1 MSKWQELTRLGRLRV
16 RQRWQP
22 RQFVMLLVIGTTTVV
37 VSATALISYSVV
49 RGLILDNLK
58 QNALL
63 KVQRRSDEIDEW
75 LAIQKVR
82 VEAIANTPTAR
93 TRNWSVVQ
101 PYLQAE
107 VEHAVDFYNFS
118 LANPDGSF
126 YTTKVGRVTVNVK
139 DRKYFQKGMAGQ
151 VYVGDP
157 IISRSLKH
165 VVIPIVAPIWS
176 NSATTKQPIGLING
190 NIRLERVSRVV
201 ENLKYGSGSYAF
213 ALSSEGMPIVHP
225 NKSLEGN
232 LDKPTPSFLQ
242 AKDPDLA
249 KVARHMVYKHSG
261 ISRVKMEGKWVYVA
275 YFPLHQADWSIALV
289 IPHEIIESKLEA
301 LNLLASV
308 LGGLL
313 AIATIAA
320 LWQVFSLEQTR
331 ALAER
336 EALLNRLTARIRAS
350 LDLDRIVQT
359 TVEELGTLLELQ
371 RVAYVVLN
379 PQQQTVEMRREYC
392 KEGTQAELGWFDWS
406 TAAEIESR
414 LQLGEAIYCN
424 RAIASPN
431 ASLRQRQAYSYL
443 NLVQPVRQDSVTL
456 GYLICICSSR
466 QLCSKEDK
474 ELLQAVADCLAIA
487 ITQSQL
493 YTQIQVSEAE
503 LRALLEAMSD
513 TVIVFDTQGRYLKY
527 IQWNPAFVYKP
538 TAQRIGKTLHEVL
551 PHQQAEIVFDGI
563 QRALF
568 TQATVKVEYS
578 LPISGKREWFS
589 ASASP
594 FMTDKVIFVARNITE
609 RKRSESALQQAEEKY
624 RSIFENAVE
633 GIFQTT
639 PDGRYLSAN
648 PALARMYGYKS
659 PEELIARLTNIARQ
673 LYVEPN
679 RRAQFLAALEQ
690 HKELSGFESQI
701 YRSDGSIIWISENA
715 RAVRDEQGKLLYYE
729 GIVEDITKRKLTEEA
744 LRIEQEKSEQL
755 LLNILPKAIADQLKQ
770 NPGSLA
776 ERFDEAT
783 VLFADI
789 VGFTPLSAQTSP
801 EKLVNLLNEIFST
814 FDQLAEQHGLEKI
827 KTIGDAYMLA
837 GGLPTVRPDHAEAVA
852 HMALDMQ
859 REIARQAI
867 QLSVPVQLRIGINT
881 GPVVAGVIGIK
892 KFIYD
897 LWGDTV
903 NTASRMESHGLPG
916 CIQVTAT
923 TYHRCK
929 EKFIF
934 EDRGLVLVKGKG
946 EMLTYLLKG
955 KKF

>member
-1 MSKWQELTRLGRLRV
+1 MSKWQELTRLERLGV

-63 KVQRRSDEIDEW
+63 KVQRRSNEIDEW

-101 PYLQAE
+101 PYLQSE

-126 YTTKVGRVTVNVK
+126 YTTKVGRATVNVK
-139 DRKYFQKGMAGQ
+139 DRKYFQKGMTGQ

-157 IISRSLKH
+157 IISRSLRH

-176 NSATTKQPIGLING
+176 NAATTKQPIGLING
-190 NIRLERVSRVV
+190 NIRLERVSRVL

-249 KVARHMVYKHSG
+249 KVARQMVDKHSG
-261 ISRVKMEGKWVYVA
+261 ISRLNVGDKWVYVA
-275 YFPLHQADWSIALV
+275 YFPLHQADWSLALV
-289 IPHEIIESKLEA
+289 IPSEIIESKLEA

-313 AIATIAA
+313 AITTIAV
-320 LWQVFSLEQTR
+320 LWQVFSFEQTR
-331 ALAER
+331 ARAER
-336 EALLNRLTARIRAS
+336 EALLNRLTQQIRES
-350 LDLDRIVQT
+350 LELDRILQT
-359 TVEELGTLLELQ
+359 TVEELGTLLQLE
-371 RVAYVVLN
+371 RVAYVAVDS
-379 PQQQTVEMRREYC
+379 QQQRLEIRREYG
-392 KEGTQAELGWFDWS
+392 KQGTQAQLGQLQWS
-406 TAAEIESR
+406 TLADLEAHLQRGETMYCKQSTPCLNTSP
-414 LQLGEAIYCN
+414 LQLEAH
-424 RAIASPN
+424 
-431 ASLRQRQAYSYL
+431 SY
-443 NLVQPVRQDSVTL
+443 LVQPVRQDSITL
-456 GYLICICSSR
+456 GYLICVPATRWLWSD
-466 QLCSKEDK
+466 EEK
-474 ELLQAVADCLAIA
+474 ELLQAVADSLAIA

-503 LRALLEAMSD
+503 LRALLGAMSD

-538 TAQRIGKTLHEVL
+538 TVQRIGKTLHEVL

-578 LPISGKREWFS
+578 LPISGKREWFA

-679 RRAQFLAALEQ
+679 RRVQFLAALEQ
-690 HKELSGFESQI
+690 HKEVSGFESQI

-729 GIVEDITKRKLTEEA
+729 GIVQDITKRKLTEEA

-770 NPGSLA
+770 KPGSLA
-776 ERFDEAT
+776 EHFDEAT

-801 EKLVNLLNEIFST
+801 EELVNLLNEIFST

-852 HMALDMQ
+852 QMALDMQ

-916 CIQVTAT
+916 RIQVTAT

-934 EDRGLVLVKGKG
+934 EERGVVPVKGKG
-946 EMLTYLLKG
+946 EMLTYLLKAR
-955 KKF
+955 KL

>member
-16 RQRWQP
+16 QQGWRP
-22 RQFVMLLVIGTTTVV
+22 RQFVMLLVISTTTVV

-101 PYLQAE
+101 PYLKSE
-107 VEHAVDFYNFS
+107 VEHALDFYNFS

-126 YTTKVGRVTVNVK
+126 YTTKVGRVTANVK
-139 DRKYFQKGMAGQ
+139 DRKYFQKGMTGQ

-157 IISRSLKH
+157 IISRSLQH

-176 NSATTKQPIGLING
+176 NATTKQPIGLING
-190 NIRLERVSRVV
+190 NIRLERVTRVV

-232 LDKPTPSFLQ
+232 LDQPTPSFLQ

-249 KVARHMVYKHSG
+249 KVARQMVYKHSG

-289 IPHEIIESKLEA
+289 IPHEIIESKLRA

-313 AIATIAA
+313 AIATITA

-336 EALLNRLTARIRAS
+336 EALLNRLTERIRAS
-350 LDLDRIVQT
+350 LDLDQILQT
-359 TVEELGTLLELQ
+359 TVEELGTLLHLE
-371 RVAYVVLN
+371 RVIYVTVD
-379 PQQQTVEMRREYC
+379 PQKQTLEIRREYC
-392 KEGTQAELGWFDWS
+392 KPGTIAQLTPFDGSTLTEFESHLQQGELMFCKRATPCLNTS
-406 TAAEIESR
+406 P
-414 LQLGEAIYCN
+414 LQLE
-424 RAIASPN
+424 PH
-431 ASLRQRQAYSYL
+431 SY
-443 NLVQPVRQDSVTL
+443 LVQPVRQDSVTL
-456 GYLICICSSR
+456 GYLICIPATRWFWSDAER
-466 QLCSKEDK
+466 
-474 ELLQAVADCLAIA
+474 ELLQCVTDSLAIA

-493 YTQIQVSEAE
+493 YSQIQASEAE

-513 TVIVFDTQGRYLKY
+513 TLVVFDAQGRYLKF

-538 TAQRIGKTLHEVL
+538 MAQRIGKTVYEVL
-551 PHQQAEIVFDGI
+551 PRQAADLVFDGI

-568 TQATVKVEYS
+568 TQATIRVEYS
-578 LPISGKREWFS
+578 LPINGKREWLF
-589 ASASP
+589 ATASP
-594 FMTDKVIFVARNITE
+594 FMTDQVIFVARNITE
-609 RKRSESALQQAEEKY
+609 RKRAESALREAEEKY
-624 RSIFENAVE
+624 RSIFENAIE

-639 PDGRYLSAN
+639 ADGCYLSAN

-659 PEELIARLTNIARQ
+659 PEELIARLTNIGRQ
-673 LYVEPN
+673 LYVNPN
-679 RRAQFLAALEQ
+679 RRAEFLAALDH
-690 HKELSGFESQI
+690 HKEVSDFESQV

-715 RAVRDEQGKLLYYE
+715 RAVRHEQGKLLYYE

-770 NPGSLA
+770 KPGSLA

-789 VGFTPLSAQTSP
+789 VGFTPLSAHTSP
-801 EKLVNLLNEIFST
+801 EELVNLLNEIFST

-859 REIARQAI
+859 REIAHQAV
-867 QLSVPVQLRIGINT
+867 QLNVPVQLRIGINT

-934 EDRGLVLVKGKG
+934 EERGVVPIKGKG
-946 EMLTYLLKG
+946 DMLTYLLKG
-955 KKF
+955 RKL

>member
-16 RQRWQP
+16 QQRWQP
-22 RQFVMLLVIGTTTVV
+22 RQFVMLLVISTTTVV

-63 KVQRRSDEIDEW
+63 KVQQKSNEIDEW

-82 VEAIANTPTAR
+82 VEAISNTPTAR
-93 TRNWSVVQ
+93 TKNWSVVQ
-101 PYLQAE
+101 PYLKSE
-107 VEHAVDFYNFS
+107 VEQALDFYNFS

-126 YTTKVGRVTVNVK
+126 YTTKVGRVRVNVK

-176 NSATTKQPIGLING
+176 KATTKQPIGLING
-190 NIRLERVSRVV
+190 NIRLERVTRVV

-225 NKSLEGN
+225 NQSLEGN
-232 LDKPTPSFLQ
+232 LDQPTPSFLQ

-249 KVARHMVYKHSG
+249 KVARQMVDKHSG

-289 IPHEIIESKLEA
+289 IPHEIIESKLRA

-313 AIATIAA
+313 AIATITA
-320 LWQVFSLEQTR
+320 LWQVFSLEQMR

-336 EALLNRLTARIRAS
+336 EALLNRLTERIRAS
-350 LDLDRIVQT
+350 LELDQILQT
-359 TVEELGTLLELQ
+359 TVEELGTLLHLE
-371 RVAYVVLN
+371 RVLFVTVE
-379 PQQQTVEMRREYC
+379 PQQQTLKIRREYR
-392 KEGTQAELGWFDWS
+392 KPGIVAELTPFDGS
-406 TAAEIESR
+406 TLTEFESHLQQGELMFCKR
-414 LQLGEAIYCN
+414 ATPCLNTSPLQLE
-424 RAIASPN
+424 PH
-431 ASLRQRQAYSYL
+431 SY
-443 NLVQPVRQDSVTL
+443 LVQPVRQDSVTL
-456 GYLICICSSR
+456 GYLICIPSTRWFWSDAER
-466 QLCSKEDK
+466 
-474 ELLQAVADCLAIA
+474 ELLQCVTDSLAIA
-487 ITQSQL
+487 MTQSQL
-493 YTQIQVSEAE
+493 YTQIQASEAE

-513 TVIVFDTQGRYLKY
+513 TVIVFDPQGRYLKF
-527 IQWNPAFVYKP
+527 IQWNPALVYKP
-538 TAQRIGKTLHEVL
+538 TTQRIGKTVYEVL
-551 PHQQAEIVFDGI
+551 PKQAADLVFDGI

-568 TQATVKVEYS
+568 TQSTIRVEYS
-578 LPISGKREWFS
+578 LPINGKREWLF
-589 ASASP
+589 ATVSP
-594 FMTDKVIFVARNITE
+594 FMTNQVIFVARNITE
-609 RKRSESALQQAEEKY
+609 RKRAESALREAEEKY

-639 PDGRYLSAN
+639 ADGRYLSAN

-673 LYVEPN
+673 LYVNPN
-679 RRAQFLAALEQ
+679 RRAEFLAALEQ
-690 HKELSGFESQI
+690 HKEVSDFESQV
-701 YRSDGSIIWISENA
+701 YRSDGSMIWINENA

-729 GIVEDITKRKLTEEA
+729 GIVEDITQRKLAEEA

-789 VGFTPLSAQTSP
+789 VGFTPLSAQIAP
-801 EKLVNLLNEIFST
+801 EKLVKLLNEIFST
-814 FDQLAEQHGLEKI
+814 FDQLVEQHGLEKI

-837 GGLPTVRPDHAEAVA
+837 GGLPMIRPDHAEAVA

-859 REIARQAI
+859 QEIAHQAM
-867 QLSVPVQLRIGINT
+867 QLSLPVQLRIGINT

-934 EDRGLVLVKGKG
+934 EERGVVPVKGKG
-946 EMLTYLLKG
+946 EMLTYFLRGRKL
-955 KKF
+955 

>member
-1 MSKWQELTRLGRLRV
+1 MSKWQELTRLGRLGV

-63 KVQRRSDEIDEW
+63 KVQRRSNEIDEW

-101 PYLQAE
+101 PYLQSE
-107 VEHAVDFYNFS
+107 VEHALDFYNFS

-126 YTTKVGRVTVNVK
+126 YTTKVGRATVNVK

-151 VYVGDP
+151 GYVGDP
-157 IISRSLKH
+157 IISRSLRH

-176 NSATTKQPIGLING
+176 NSATAKQPLGLING
-190 NIRLERVSRVV
+190 NIRLERVTRVV

-232 LDKPTPSFLQ
+232 LDKPTPTFLQ
-242 AKDPDLA
+242 SKDPGLA
-249 KVARHMVYKHSG
+249 KVARQMVDKHSG
-261 ISRVKMEGKWVYVA
+261 ISRLNVGGKWVYVA

-289 IPHEIIESKLEA
+289 IPSEIIESKLEA

-313 AIATIAA
+313 AIATIAS

-331 ALAER
+331 ARAER
-336 EALLNRLTARIRAS
+336 EALLNRLTQRIRES
-350 LDLDRIVQT
+350 LDLDRILQT
-359 TVEELGTLLELQ
+359 TVEELGSLLHLQ
-371 RVAYVVLN
+371 RVAYVAVDF
-379 PQQQTVEMRREYC
+379 QTQSLEIRREYC
-392 KEGTQAELGWFDWS
+392 KQGTQAQFGQLDWS
-406 TAAEIESR
+406 TLADLESHLLPAEAMYCKRSTPCLNTSP
-414 LQLGEAIYCN
+414 LQLEAH
-424 RAIASPN
+424 
-431 ASLRQRQAYSYL
+431 SY
-443 NLVQPVRQDSVTL
+443 LVQPVRQDSVTL
-456 GYLICICSSR
+456 GYLLCIPATRWLWSD
-466 QLCSKEDK
+466 EEK
-474 ELLQAVADCLAIA
+474 ELLESVADSLAIA

-493 YTQIQVSEAE
+493 YTQIQTSEAE
-503 LRALLEAMSD
+503 HRALLEAMSD
-513 TVIVFDTQGRYLKY
+513 TVIIFDARGRYLKY
-527 IQWNPAFVYKP
+527 IQWNPALVYKP
-538 TAQRIGKTLHEVL
+538 TAQRIGKTVHEVL
-551 PHQQAEIVFDGI
+551 PRQQADIFLDGI

-568 TQATVKVEYS
+568 TQATVRVEYS
-578 LPISGKREWFS
+578 LPISGKKEWFS

-609 RKRSESALQQAEEKY
+609 RKRSESALRQAEEKY
-624 RSIFENAVE
+624 RSIFENAGE

-679 RRAQFLAALEQ
+679 RRAQFIAALEQ
-690 HKELSGFESQI
+690 DQAVSDFESQV
-701 YRSDGSIIWISENA
+701 YRSDGTIIWISENA
-715 RAVRDEQGKLLYYE
+715 RAVRDERGQLLYYE
-729 GIVEDITKRKLTEEA
+729 GIVEDITKRKLAEEA
-744 LRIEQEKSEQL
+744 LRCEQEKSEQL

-770 NPGSLA
+770 NLSSLA
-776 ERFDEAT
+776 ERFDDAT
-783 VLFADI
+783 VMFADI
-789 VGFTPLSAQTSP
+789 VGFTPLSARTSP
-801 EKLVNLLNEIFST
+801 EELVNLLNEIFST
-814 FDQLAEQHGLEKI
+814 FDQLAEQYGLEKI
-827 KTIGDAYMLA
+827 KTIGDAYMVA
-837 GGLPTVRPDHAEAVA
+837 GGLPMVRSDHAEAMA
-852 HMALDMQ
+852 EMALDMQ
-859 REIARQAI
+859 REIARLAT
-867 QLSVPVQLRIGINT
+867 QLGEPLNVRIGINT
-881 GPVVAGVIGIK
+881 GPVIAGVIGIK

-916 CIQVTAT
+916 CIQVTAI
-923 TYHRCK
+923 TYERCK

-934 EDRGLVLVKGKG
+934 EKRGVVQVKGKG
-946 EMLTYLLKG
+946 EMVTYLLTGRKL
-955 KKF
+955 

>member
-1 MSKWQELTRLGRLRV
+1 MSKWQELTRLGRLGV
-16 RQRWQP
+16 RQQWQP
-22 RQFVMLLVIGTTTVV
+22 RKFVMLLVISTTTVV

-82 VEAIANTPTAR
+82 VEAIANTPTAQ
-93 TRNWSVVQ
+93 TKNWSVVQ
-101 PYLQAE
+101 PYLKSE
-107 VEHAVDFYNFS
+107 VEHALDFYNFS
-118 LANPDGSF
+118 LVNPDGSF
-126 YTTKVGRVTVNVK
+126 YTTKVGRATVNVK

-157 IISRSLKH
+157 VISRSLRH
-165 VVIPIVAPIWS
+165 VVIPIVAPIRS
-176 NSATTKQPIGLING
+176 NATAKQPIGLINA
-190 NIRLERVSRVV
+190 NIRLERVTRVV

-232 LDKPTPSFLQ
+232 LDQPTPSFLQ

-249 KVARHMVYKHSG
+249 KVARQMVYKHSG

-289 IPHEIIESKLEA
+289 IPHEIIESKLRA

-313 AIATIAA
+313 AIATITA

-336 EALLNRLTARIRAS
+336 EALLNRLTERIRAS
-350 LDLDRIVQT
+350 LDLDQILQT
-359 TVEELGTLLELQ
+359 TVEELGTLLQLE
-371 RVAYVVLN
+371 RVIYVTVDS
-379 PQQQTVEMRREYC
+379 QQQTLKIRREYC
-392 KEGTQAELGWFDWS
+392 KPGTIAQLTPFDGS
-406 TAAEIESR
+406 TLTEFESR
-414 LQLGEAIYCN
+414 LQQGELMFCK
-424 RAIASPN
+424 RATPCLNTSP
-431 ASLRQRQAYSYL
+431 LQLEPHSY
-443 NLVQPVRQDSVTL
+443 LVQPVRQDSVTL
-456 GYLICICSSR
+456 GYLICTPATRSFWNDAER
-466 QLCSKEDK
+466 
-474 ELLQAVADCLAIA
+474 ELLQCVTDSLAIA
-487 ITQSQL
+487 MTQSQL
-493 YTQIQVSEAE
+493 YSQIQASEAE

-513 TVIVFDTQGRYLKY
+513 TVMVFDAQGRYLKF
-527 IQWNPAFVYKP
+527 IQWNPALVYKP
-538 TAQRIGKTLHEVL
+538 TAQRIGKTVHEVL
-551 PHQQAEIVFDGI
+551 PRQAADLVFDGI

-568 TQATVKVEYS
+568 TQATIRVEYS
-578 LPISGKREWFS
+578 LPINGKREWLF
-589 ASASP
+589 ATASP
-594 FMTDKVIFVARNITE
+594 FMTDQVIFVARNITE
-609 RKRSESALQQAEEKY
+609 RKRAESALREAEEKY
-624 RSIFENAVE
+624 RSIFENAIE

-639 PDGRYLSAN
+639 ADGCYLSAN

-659 PEELIARLTNIARQ
+659 PEELIARLTNIGRQ
-673 LYVEPN
+673 LYVNPN
-679 RRAQFLAALEQ
+679 RRAEFLAALDH
-690 HKELSGFESQI
+690 HKEVSDFESQV

-715 RAVRDEQGKLLYYE
+715 RVVRDEKGKLLYYE

-789 VGFTPLSAQTSP
+789 VGFTPISAHTSP

-837 GGLPTVRPDHAEAVA
+837 GGLPMIRLDHAEAVA
-852 HMALDMQ
+852 QMALDMQ
-859 REIARQAI
+859 REIAHQAI

-934 EDRGLVLVKGKG
+934 EERGVVPVKGKG
-946 EMLTYLLKG
+946 DMLTYLLKG
-955 KKF
+955 RKL